1 MDVFLCRTALLVS
14 NDCYSVFSLSHNTN
28 KSKHQL
34 KYPGIFQIWGS
45 RFNTKLLFLTCVFIT
60 WLWNI
65 MYWWNDFN
73 NCSIRRPFQILV
85 HILQYRLP
93 IIHVVHCLVA
103 TSPTT
108 QWYTNKMTKSL
119 QTIFSNAYFSIDR
132 CELHWT
138 LFLMFQWSEDN
149 IRLCDSLVP
158 NTLWN
163 HNLNHLSYIG
173 KDFNYMCHV
182 WYKLCKY
189 FMFPIKAEH
198 VKGYSWTD

>member
-1 MDVFLCRTALLVS
+1 MYFCAEPRFFVS
-14 NDCYSVFSLSHNTN
+14 NDCYSVFSLSHNRN

-65 MYWWNDFN
+65 MYWWNDLN
-73 NCSIRRPFQILV
+73 NCSIRRSFQILV
-85 HILQYRLP
+85 HIFN
-93 IIHVVHCLVA
+93 ID
-103 TSPTT
+103 SPLSMWFTVWSPLHQPHNDT
-108 QWYTNKMTKSL
+108 QTKMSL